1 MYFHGDDKT
10 QCCGCGLCSRIC
22 PHNAITMHSDDC
34 GFSYPSVDSSLC
46 INCGLCEK
54 HCIFVQKLSEPKPD
68 PKIFAVCNKDDAIV
82 SQSSSGG
89 MFTLMAEEIFRQGG
103 TVYGVA
109 YTDAFRVEHQKAE
122 SMESANAFR
131 TSKYVQSD
139 NTILYASVKQ
149 DLEEQKPVL
158 VTGTPCQIA
167 GLTEYLSCNRVDTS
181 MLFTCDNICHGVSS
195 PLTFQDY
202 IAALKQS
209 LSADDCITYFNMRH
223 KGEVGSATTLE
234 VRSQKKGVLREI
246 KDFSYYRLFLNRIAN
261 RPSCFVCPFTSY
273 NRVGDL
279 SVADFWNSTERDF
292 SFDTSHGVN
301 EVLINTEKGAALFD
315 AIKDRAYIQ
324 EVSKEKAWQP
334 HLEYPTQKPATYEN
348 FWEEY
353 HLASDKAQVM
363 RKYLKVSP
371 LFKIINFAIPILRKT
386 GLYSFCGKCY
396 KTIFV
401 KNQRTDL

>member
-1 MYFHGDDKT
+1 MYFHGNDKT
-10 QCCGCGLCSRIC
+10 QCCGCGLCGQTC
-22 PHNAITMHSDDC
+22 PQGAITMQSDNC
-34 GFSYPSVDSSLC
+34 GFSYPFVDSSLC

-54 HCIFVQKLSEPKPD
+54 HCIFVKTLPESEPE
-68 PKIFAVCNKDDAIV
+68 PKFFAVCNRDDTVV

-89 MFTLMAEEIFRQGG
+89 MFTLMAEEIFRRGG
-103 TVYGVA
+103 IVYGVA

-139 NTILYASVKQ
+139 NSILYDSVKQ
-149 DLEEQKPVL
+149 DLANQKPVL

-167 GLTEYLSCNRVDTS
+167 GLTEYLSCKDVDTS
-181 MLFTCDNICHGVSS
+181 TLFTCDNICHGVSS

-202 IAALKQS
+202 ITALKQT
-209 LSADDCITYFNMRH
+209 LSEDDCITYFNMRH
-223 KGEVGSATTLE
+223 KGKSGGATTLE
-234 VRSQKKGVLREI
+234 VHSQKRGILKEVA
-246 KDFSYYRLFLNRIAN
+246 DFSYYRLFLNRIAN

-273 NRVGDL
+273 HRVGDL
-279 SVADFWNSTERDF
+279 SVADFWNSTEKDF
-292 SFDTSHGVN
+292 PFDTSHGVN
-301 EVLINTEKGAALFD
+301 EVLVNSEKGASLFD
-315 AIKDRAYIQ
+315 AIKKHAYVQ

-334 HLEYPTQKPATYEN
+334 HLEYPTQKPSSYET

-353 HLASDKAQVM
+353 LLASDKAQVM

-401 KNQRTDL
+401 KKQRKDL